1 MLTTA
6 RALARSMPLI
16 VAALL
21 PLGACQAPAAAPA
34 AQPAATST
42 SAPAAAP
49 AAGSSPAPVAAA
61 PANTAPAVPLEV
73 VRMSD
78 ARVLAAGPIYV
89 ALDKGYFREQG
100 IDLQLES
107 SAGVAD
113 VVAFLATGDL
123 DMASGA
129 TTVGLFNAFDRGA
142 DFRIIA
148 PMGIMTLEDSP
159 LPLLVRKDLYDSGE
173 LRAPA
178 DLRGRRVAMNTRGA
192 SPEYLLTKV
201 LDSAGLTIDD
211 VDPVNIPFPDMPA
224 ALANGSIDAAVA
236 AEPAATRA
244 VSIDAGVKL
253 VKEIV
258 PGRMTT
264 VILASGKMLRERPDT
279 LRRVILA
286 YMKGT
291 RDIQPPAL
299 GTWDAAKFYTPEN
312 LAIFEKYTGANERVL
327 REQVPYTWD
336 VDLVIQVDSIMDQ
349 QLTHM
354 RNGTLTLAQP
364 VPPERMI
371 DDRFVHQAWEAL
383 GRQRP

>member
-1 MLTTA
+1 MRRTRSA
-6 RALARSMPLI
+6 WARSSAGA
-16 VAALL
+16 VALL
-21 PLGACQAPAAAPA
+21 VLLAACQGPAPAPAGKPAAAGGGAAPTPASARSEPSAPSAPAPAAP
-34 AQPAATST
+34 S
-42 SAPAAAP
+42 
-49 AAGSSPAPVAAA
+49 GS
-61 PANTAPAVPLEV
+61 LES
-73 VRMSD
+73 VRISD

-89 ALDKGYFREQG
+89 ALEKGYFREQG
-100 IDLQLES
+100 IDLHLEA

-113 VVAFLATGDL
+113 IVAFLATGDL

-173 LRAPA
+173 VQGPA
-178 DLRGRRVAMNTRGA
+178 DLRGRRVALNTRGA

-201 LDSAGLTIDD
+201 LDRVGLTIND
-211 VDPVNIPFPDMPA
+211 VDLVTVPFPDMPA
-224 ALANGSIDAAVA
+224 ALANSSIDAAIA

-244 VSIDAGVKL
+244 VSLGAAIKL

-258 PGRMTT
+258 PGQMTT
-264 VILASGKMLRERPDT
+264 VILASGKMLRERPET
-279 LRRVILA
+279 VRRFILA

-291 RDIQPPAL
+291 RDLQPPAL
-299 GTWDAAKFYTPEN
+299 GTWDPAKFYTPEH
-312 LAIFEKYTGANERVL
+312 LAIFEKYTGAPERVL
-327 REQVPYTWD
+327 RDQVPYTWD

-371 DDRFVHQAWEAL
+371 DDRFVRAAQEAL
-383 GRQRP
+383 GRLRS

>member
-1 MLTTA
+1 MRRTWSA
-6 RALARSMPLI
+6 WARSSAGA
-16 VAALL
+16 VALL
-21 PLGACQAPAAAPA
+21 VLLAACQGPAPAPAGKPAAAGGGAAPTPASARSEPSAPSAPAPAAP
-34 AQPAATST
+34 S
-42 SAPAAAP
+42 
-49 AAGSSPAPVAAA
+49 GS
-61 PANTAPAVPLEV
+61 LES
-73 VRMSD
+73 VRISD

-89 ALDKGYFREQG
+89 ALEKGYFREQG
-100 IDLQLES
+100 IDLHLEA

-113 VVAFLATGDL
+113 IVAFLATGDL

-173 LRAPA
+173 VQGPA
-178 DLRGRRVAMNTRGA
+178 DLRGRRVALNTRGA

-201 LDSAGLTIDD
+201 LDRVGLTIND
-211 VDPVNIPFPDMPA
+211 VDLVTVPFPDMPA
-224 ALANGSIDAAVA
+224 ALANSSIDAAIA

-244 VSIDAGVKL
+244 VSLGAAIKL

-258 PGRMTT
+258 PGQMTT
-264 VILASGKMLRERPDT
+264 VILASGKMLRERPET
-279 LRRVILA
+279 VRRFILA

-291 RDIQPPAL
+291 RDLQPPAL
-299 GTWDAAKFYTPEN
+299 GTWDPAKFYTPEH
-312 LAIFEKYTGANERVL
+312 LAIFEKYTGAPERVL
-327 REQVPYTWD
+327 RDQVPYTWD

-371 DDRFVHQAWEAL
+371 DDRFVRAAQEAL
-383 GRQRP
+383 GRLRS

>member
-1 MLTTA
+1 MRRTWSA
-6 RALARSMPLI
+6 WARSSAGA
-16 VAALL
+16 VALL
-21 PLGACQAPAAAPA
+21 VLLAACQGPAPAPAGKPAAAGGGAAPPPASARSEPSTPSAPAPAAP
-34 AQPAATST
+34 S
-42 SAPAAAP
+42 
-49 AAGSSPAPVAAA
+49 GS
-61 PANTAPAVPLEV
+61 LES
-73 VRMSD
+73 VRISD

-89 ALDKGYFREQG
+89 ALEKGYFREQG
-100 IDLQLES
+100 IDLQLEA

-113 VVAFLATGDL
+113 IVAFLATGDL

-173 LRAPA
+173 VQGPA
-178 DLRGRRVAMNTRGA
+178 DLRGRRVALNTRGA

-201 LDSAGLTIDD
+201 LDRVGLTIND
-211 VDPVNIPFPDMPA
+211 VGLVTVPFPDMPA
-224 ALANGSIDAAVA
+224 ALANSSIDAAIA

-244 VSIDAGVKL
+244 VSLGAAIKL

-258 PGRMTT
+258 PGQMTT
-264 VILASGKMLRERPDT
+264 VILASGKMLRERPET
-279 LRRVILA
+279 VRRFILA

-291 RDIQPPAL
+291 RDLQPPAL
-299 GTWDAAKFYTPEN
+299 GTWDPAKFYTPEH
-312 LAIFEKYTGANERVL
+312 LAIFEKYTGAPERVL
-327 REQVPYTWD
+327 RDQVPYTWD

-371 DDRFVHQAWEAL
+371 DDRFVRAAQEAL
-383 GRQRP
+383 GRLRS

>member
-1 MLTTA
+1 MQRIWSAWA
-6 RALARSMPLI
+6 RRIAGA
-16 VAALL
+16 VALL
-21 PLGACQAPAAAPA
+21 FLLGACQGPAPAPAGKPVAAGSGAAPPPASARSEPSAPSAPAPAAP
-34 AQPAATST
+34 S
-42 SAPAAAP
+42 
-49 AAGSSPAPVAAA
+49 GS
-61 PANTAPAVPLEV
+61 LES
-73 VRMSD
+73 VRISD

-89 ALDKGYFREQG
+89 ALEKGYFREQG
-100 IDLQLES
+100 IDLQLEA

-113 VVAFLATGDL
+113 IVAFLATGDL

-173 LRAPA
+173 VQGPA
-178 DLRGRRVAMNTRGA
+178 DLRGRRVALNTRGA

-201 LDSAGLTIDD
+201 LDRVGLTIND
-211 VDPVNIPFPDMPA
+211 VDLVTVPFPDMPA
-224 ALANGSIDAAVA
+224 ALANGSIDAAIA

-244 VSIDAGVKL
+244 VSLGAAVKL

-258 PGRMTT
+258 PGQMTT
-264 VILASGKMLRERPDT
+264 VILASGKMLRERPET
-279 LRRVILA
+279 VRRFILA

-291 RDIQPPAL
+291 RDLQPPAL
-299 GTWDAAKFYTPEN
+299 GTWDPEKFYTPEH
-312 LAIFEKYTGANERVL
+312 LAIFEKYTGAPERVL
-327 REQVPYTWD
+327 RDQVPYTWD

-371 DDRFVHQAWEAL
+371 DDRFVRAAQEAM
-383 GRQRP
+383 GRLRP

>member
-1 MLTTA
+1 MRRTWSAWA
-6 RALARSMPLI
+6 RISAGAVALLVLLAACQGPAPAPAGKPAAAGGGAAPTPASARSEPS
-16 VAALL
+16 APSA
-21 PLGACQAPAAAPA
+21 PAPAAP
-34 AQPAATST
+34 S
-42 SAPAAAP
+42 
-49 AAGSSPAPVAAA
+49 GS
-61 PANTAPAVPLEV
+61 LES
-73 VRMSD
+73 VRISD

-89 ALDKGYFREQG
+89 ALEKGYFREQG
-100 IDLQLES
+100 IDLHLEA

-113 VVAFLATGDL
+113 IVAFLATGDL

-173 LRAPA
+173 VQGPA
-178 DLRGRRVAMNTRGA
+178 DLRGRRVALNTRGA

-201 LDSAGLTIDD
+201 LDRVGLTIND
-211 VDPVNIPFPDMPA
+211 VDLVTVPFPDMPA
-224 ALANGSIDAAVA
+224 ALANSSIDAAIA

-244 VSIDAGVKL
+244 VSLGAAIKL

-258 PGRMTT
+258 PGQMTT
-264 VILASGKMLRERPDT
+264 VILASGKMLRERPET
-279 LRRVILA
+279 VRRFILA

-291 RDIQPPAL
+291 RDLQPPAL
-299 GTWDAAKFYTPEN
+299 GTWDPAKFYTPEH
-312 LAIFEKYTGANERVL
+312 LAIFEKYTGAPERVL
-327 REQVPYTWD
+327 RDQVPYTWD

-371 DDRFVHQAWEAL
+371 DDRFVRAAQEAL
-383 GRQRP
+383 GRLRS

>member
-1 MLTTA
+1 
-6 RALARSMPLI
+6 
-16 VAALL
+16 
-21 PLGACQAPAAAPA
+21 
-34 AQPAATST
+34 
-42 SAPAAAP
+42 
-49 AAGSSPAPVAAA
+49 
-61 PANTAPAVPLEV
+61 
-73 VRMSD
+73 VRISD

-89 ALDKGYFREQG
+89 ALEKGYFREQG
-100 IDLQLES
+100 IDLQLEA

-113 VVAFLATGDL
+113 IVAFLATGDL

-173 LRAPA
+173 VQGPA
-178 DLRGRRVAMNTRGA
+178 DLRGRRVALNTRGA

-201 LDSAGLTIDD
+201 LDRVGLTIND
-211 VDPVNIPFPDMPA
+211 VDLVTVPFPDMPA
-224 ALANGSIDAAVA
+224 ALANGSIDAAIA

-244 VSIDAGVKL
+244 VSLGAAVKL

-258 PGRMTT
+258 PGQMTT
-264 VILASGKMLRERPDT
+264 VILASGKMLRERPET
-279 LRRVILA
+279 VRRFILA

-291 RDIQPPAL
+291 RDLQPPAL
-299 GTWDAAKFYTPEN
+299 GTWDPEKFYTPEH
-312 LAIFEKYTGANERVL
+312 LAIFEKYTGAPERVL
-327 REQVPYTWD
+327 RDQVPYTWD

-371 DDRFVHQAWEAL
+371 DDRFVRAAQEAM
-383 GRQRP
+383 GRLRP